1 MRAEYQLAMRR
12 ESSELEKTLIDQRID
27 QAFEQVY
34 DYLEPAANY
43 LRQTCDGEGLRA
55 LEQLERAYQQALEH
69 AARSGIGCGPARGG
83 ETIPRQRALVG
94 AVSTDV
100 AGNTGDDTVLLVRPC
115 G

>member
-1 MRAEYQLAMRR
+1 MRAQYQLVMRR
-12 ESSELEKTLIDQRID
+12 ESPELEKVLIDQRID

-43 LRQTCDGEGLRA
+43 LRQTCDDEGLRA
-55 LEQLERAYQQALEH
+55 LEQMERAYQQALEH

-83 ETIPRQRALVG
+83 ETIPRQRAI
-94 AVSTDV
+94 VSATSAEV
-100 AGNTGDDTVLLVRPC
+100 TGNSGDDTVLFVRPC

>member
-1 MRAEYQLAMRR
+1 MRAQYQLVMRR
-12 ESSELEKTLIDQRID
+12 ESPELEKVLIDQRID

-43 LRQTCDGEGLRA
+43 LRQTCDDEGLRA
-55 LEQLERAYQQALEH
+55 LEQMERAYQQALEH

-83 ETIPRQRALVG
+83 ETIPRQRAI
-94 AVSTDV
+94 VSATSADV
-100 AGNTGDDTVLLVRPC
+100 TGNSGDDTVLFVRPC